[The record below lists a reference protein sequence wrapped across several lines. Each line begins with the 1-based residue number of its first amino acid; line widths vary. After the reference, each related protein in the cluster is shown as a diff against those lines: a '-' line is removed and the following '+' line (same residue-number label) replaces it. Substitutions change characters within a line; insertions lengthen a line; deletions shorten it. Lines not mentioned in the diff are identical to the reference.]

1 MQTWPDFTGRVCE
14 PRGPIIRSRPS
25 TRAWCEKV
33 HIAHQSLHWAI
44 WLGTLGDGANRDGA
58 EDARAVRPGPG
69 QGKPW
74 ARCRCKGPERHRCL
88 KRVKNLLGTEESG
101 REETHGK
108 ACRRVPVFHA
118 YKKEWGVPGSEGC
131 LGRREGR
138 ASKASEEIR
147 NEHRTASQ
155 RCGGIR
161 SLRSKDLCVRFL

>member
-1 MQTWPDFTGRVCE
+1 MQTRPDFTGRVCE
-14 PRGPIIRSRPS
+14 PRGPILRSWPS

-44 WLGTLGDGANRDGA
+44 WLGTLGDGANSDGA
-58 EDARAVRPGPG
+58 EDARAVRSGLG

-74 ARCRCKGPERHRCL
+74 VRCCCKGTKRHRCL
-88 KRVKNLLGTEESG
+88 KRLQNRLGPEESG
-101 REETHGK
+101 WEETHTEK
-108 ACRRVPVFHA
+108 RAEESPFFMLIR
-118 YKKEWGVPGSEGC
+118 KSEGC

-138 ASKASEEIR
+138 ASKASEEVR

-161 SLRSKDLCVRFL
+161 SLCSKDLCVRFL